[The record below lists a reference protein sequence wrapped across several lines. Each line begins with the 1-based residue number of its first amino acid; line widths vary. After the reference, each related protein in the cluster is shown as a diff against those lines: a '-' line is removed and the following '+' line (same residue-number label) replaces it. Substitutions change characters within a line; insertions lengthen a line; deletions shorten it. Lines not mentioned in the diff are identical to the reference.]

1 MISNTVLLIDFD
13 GTIVPTNS
21 KLIRIFDEITNL
33 PASSQ
38 TRTKL
43 MNSSFEEICRYIL
56 NKKGEDV
63 LNNYCA
69 HVAEIYRKTAPHKG
83 LDTFLQ
89 KQVEK
94 RRRVFVLSN
103 NSKENIE
110 TYMEQNDLLHFFS
123 GIIVPSNKKE
133 EKPSVEMLKNFMKEN
148 RGCKLVVVDDNDKF
162 VANAAKIGLTG
173 SVFLC
178 QAGEMCED
186 TFESHVEVPEE
197 SYVKYL

>member
-33 PASSQ
+33 PTSSQ

-56 NKKGEDV
+56 DKKGEDV

-110 TYMEQNDLLHFFS
+110 TYMEQNDMLHLFS

-133 EKPSVEMLKNFMKEN
+133 EKPSVEML
-148 RGCKLVVVDDNDKF
+148 
-162 VANAAKIGLTG
+162 
-173 SVFLC
+173 
-178 QAGEMCED
+178 
-186 TFESHVEVPEE
+186 
-197 SYVKYL
+197 